1 MFESCG
7 HCSRTEE
14 TEQQRENHE
23 TQGKRWRKHSR
34 TPQKNGNGNP
44 EMEIL
49 KAKQEFKSD
58 KPRVCPSTLHFLRHG
73 KWKVHFLHRDCQQ
86 VPHGDR

>member
-1 MFESCG
+1 VDIAAGRKKQNSGEKIMKHKEND
-7 HCSRTEE
+7 EE
-14 TEQQRENHE
+14 NTAAP
-23 TQGKRWRKHSR
+23 RK
-34 TPQKNGNGNP
+34 KNGNGNP